1 MPIAFRVTRRVEFSD
16 TDMAG
21 IMHFSRF
28 FAFLEQ
34 AEHEFLRSLGLSV
47 IMVHDGRH
55 IGWPRV
61 AANFEFYK
69 PVKFEEL
76 IDIHL
81 MLHRIGTKSLSYTGE
96 FYRDGQLLARGQLTT
111 CCCLVHGPE
120 GMTPLELPADLRRK
134 LEQATSTGD

>member
-1 MPIAFRVTRRVEFSD
+1 MPRTFHVKRRVEFAD

-28 FAFLEQ
+28 FVMLEE

-47 IMVHDGRH
+47 IMKHEGRP

-61 AANFEFYK
+61 AASFDFVS
-69 PVKFEEL
+69 PVRFEEE

-81 MLHRIGTKSLSYTGE
+81 KLSRIGTKSLTYSGE
-96 FYRDGQLLARGQLTT
+96 FYRKGELLAKGKLTT
-111 CCCLVHGPE
+111 CCCLVGD
-120 GMTPLELPADLRRK
+120 GTMKGLELPADLRRK
-134 LEQATSTGD
+134 LEEGA